1 MSKTVIEELLEEMER
16 NVRLLEELKAES
28 LPDFVSNPRNYL
40 MAERCFQLAIQCLI
54 DIAYYLAAQNR
65 WTKPESASDAV
76 KALGEHQVLDSG
88 FADKIV
94 GMANFR
100 NILVHAYLQ
109 IDRAR
114 VYKMLDELDD
124 FRTFTRQIITYLENG

>member
-16 NVRLLEELKAES
+16 NVGLLEELKSES
-28 LPDFVSNPRNYL
+28 LSDFVSNPRNYL

-76 KALGEHQVLDSG
+76 KALGEHQVLDRDFS
-88 FADKIV
+88 AKIV

-109 IDRAR
+109 IDRTR
-114 VYKMLDELDD
+114 VYKLLDELDD
-124 FRTFTRQIITYLENG
+124 FKTFARQIITYLERD

>member
-76 KALGEHQVLDSG
+76 KALGEHQVLDSD
-88 FADKIV
+88 FAAKIV

-124 FRTFTRQIITYLENG
+124 FRTFTREIITYLENE

>member
-114 VYKMLDELDD
+114 VYKMLNELDD

>member
-1 MSKTVIEELLEEMER
+1 MER
-16 NVRLLEELKAES
+16 NVRLLEELRTES
-28 LPDFVSNPRNYL
+28 LSDFVSNPRNYL

-76 KALGEHQVLDSG
+76 KVLGEHQVLHSD

-109 IDRAR
+109 IDRTR
-114 VYKMLDELDD
+114 VYKLLDELDD
-124 FRTFTRQIITYLENG
+124 FRTFTRQIITYLENE